1 MELEYNR
8 SIHSEIGKAPLE
20 SFLSDK
26 SVLRESPAAETLR
39 RAFRIK
45 TTRSQRRSDGTLSI
59 EGVRFEIPNRFRHI
73 ERLTVRYARW
83 DLCSADLVDER
94 TNAMLA
100 TIHPLNKLANAEGY
114 RRRLDPVASTAPLQS
129 QMAPLLKK
137 LLADYAALGVPP
149 AYIPK
154 EERR

>member
-1 MELEYNR
+1 
-8 SIHSEIGKAPLE
+8 
-20 SFLSDK
+20 
-26 SVLRESPAAETLR
+26 
-39 RAFRIK
+39 
-45 TTRSQRRSDGTLSI
+45 
-59 EGVRFEIPNRFRHI
+59 VRFEIPNRFRHI

-83 DLCSADLVDER
+83 NLSSADLVDER
-94 TNAMLA
+94 TDAMLA
-100 TIHPLNKLANAEGY
+100 TIHPLNKLANAEGH
-114 RRRLDPVASTAPLQS
+114 RRRLDPVAFTAPPQS